1 MLLNMFLTIV
11 RKEITRFMRIW
22 TQTLL
27 PSVITTILYFIV
39 FGAFI
44 GSQVSDVDGYSYMAF
59 IVPGLIMMSVI
70 NNSYS
75 NVVSSFFSQK
85 FMRAVD
91 ELLISPTPNFII
103 LTGYVLGGVLRG
115 LIVGGLITATSLFF
129 VDFHIYNLTWVILLF
144 VLTSLFF
151 SLAGFTNAV
160 FARKFDDVSIVPV
173 FILTPLTFLGGVF
186 YSINALPP
194 FWQVVSRFNPI
205 LYMINGFRYGFLGI
219 SDVNVFFSLG
229 ILVVFTVVM
238 YVFNLVLLKKGVGL
252 KN

>member
-1 MLLNMFLTIV
+1 MFLTIV

>member
-129 VDFHIYNLTWVILLF
+129 VDFHI
-144 VLTSLFF
+144 
-151 SLAGFTNAV
+151 
-160 FARKFDDVSIVPV
+160 
-173 FILTPLTFLGGVF
+173 
-186 YSINALPP
+186 
-194 FWQVVSRFNPI
+194 
-205 LYMINGFRYGFLGI
+205 
-219 SDVNVFFSLG
+219 
-229 ILVVFTVVM
+229 
-238 YVFNLVLLKKGVGL
+238 FNLPTY
-252 KN
+252 